1 MGHRAHRDPAA
12 QEWAARAVTKTRTD
26 DTQPYVTMPTDEEV
40 VQVASN
46 AAEGVIFSRYK
57 QSHVKDVDVSVSFE
71 DGILDIDVYLNVPDD
86 VTSKSDPGSESES
99 ESNSDSTDPDQV
111 TEDAALAAQSAVDEL
126 FATEQEE

>member
-1 MGHRAHRDPAA
+1 
-12 QEWAARAVTKTRTD
+12 
-26 DTQPYVTMPTDEEV
+26 MPTDEEV
-40 VQVASN
+40 VQAASN

-57 QSHVKDVDVSVSFE
+57 QSHIKDVDVSVSFE

-86 VTSKSDPGSESES
+86 VTSKSDSDSD
-99 ESNSDSTDPDQV
+99 SDSTDPDQV